1 MTTDKH
7 VLVNFSSLVAEVV
20 LHSGVAVY
28 EKKNHNQF
36 AIVFFF
42 QTTNLQFVSFVRE
55 RGMVCWL
62 ARTGTTGISII
73 PK

>member
-28 EKKNHNQF
+28 GKKNHNQF

-42 QTTNLQFVSFVRE
+42 VKLLICNLCPS
-55 RGMVCWL
+55 
-62 ARTGTTGISII
+62 
-73 PK
+73 

>member
-1 MTTDKH
+1 MERRYVIAPFEHLSCLMQQKGKGGLWVTTDKH

-36 AIVFFF
+36 AIVFFS
-42 QTTNLQFVSFVRE
+42 NY
-55 RGMVCWL
+55 
-62 ARTGTTGISII
+62 
-73 PK
+73 